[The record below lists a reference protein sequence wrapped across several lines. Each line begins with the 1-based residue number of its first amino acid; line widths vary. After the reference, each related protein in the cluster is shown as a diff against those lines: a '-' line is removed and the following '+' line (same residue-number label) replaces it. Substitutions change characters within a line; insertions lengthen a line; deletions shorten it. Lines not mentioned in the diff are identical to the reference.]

1 MKDDDHTELVSRIF
15 EYLGIV
21 SFLSFLIITPFSKL
35 IFSLLFKG
43 DYIGGASVFP
53 YLFFSPLLLMLF
65 QTVAGGNF
73 QIIKKTY
80 LSTLCLA
87 LGAGTNVLLNYILI
101 PRLGIIGASIAT
113 LIGYAISVVVAVIVT
128 QKMGLFR
135 ITKRFVVS
143 SILIVIDILAMQFDT
158 VNIYIANLILVIV
171 ICFIY
176 RGDVK
181 MILKKLQTAW
191 RTDK

>member
-1 MKDDDHTELVSRIF
+1 
-15 EYLGIV
+15 
-21 SFLSFLIITPFSKL
+21 
-35 IFSLLFKG
+35 
-43 DYIGGASVFP
+43 
-53 YLFFSPLLLMLF
+53 LF

-135 ITKRFVVS
+135 ITKRFVMS

-158 VNIYIANLILVIV
+158 VNMYIANLILVIV